1 MPTLK
6 ELFPRFALELEALV
20 RVRPTGVTLTS
31 APRAV
36 YALGVCCLLF
46 TAGCPQPRSRGERAQ
61 PSSASSTPLNT
72 AEAPSAVSSASAA
85 PAVSAP
91 AVPALAAAGPPFDVS
106 PAVQDKDVIAD
117 GTYHHH
123 IYEPG
128 ALVGPERRF
137 VKAFDC
143 TGAQHADV
151 VGACVRFAGCDGK
164 PASDAAT
171 PNLVATLSC
180 RGPKLELLL
189 LREGDTLTFRAADRT
204 HPMAGRPMTR
214 FELPPSATLKVG
226 PLAHKYVSV
235 NVDL

>member
-1 MPTLK
+1 MLPEHRT
-6 ELFPRFALELEALV
+6 
-20 RVRPTGVTLTS
+20 TLTS
-31 APRAV
+31 GPRAV
-36 YALGVCCLLF
+36 CTLGVCCLLF
-46 TAGCPQPRSRGERAQ
+46 AAGCPKPRSRGERAQ
-61 PSSASSTPLNT
+61 PATSSSTAVNA
-72 AEAPSAVSSASAA
+72 AEAPNALASASAA
-85 PAVSAP
+85 PLLSAP
-91 AVPALAAAGPPFDVS
+91 PTLVLAAAGPPFEVS

-189 LREGDTLTFRAADRT
+189 LREGDTLTFQAADRT
-204 HPMAGRPMTR
+204 HSLAARPMTR
-214 FELPPSATLKVG
+214 VELPPSATLQVG
-226 PLAHKYVSV
+226 PLAHKYVSA